1 MQKLVQGTCRFGL
14 DRLYWICFLSHYISI
29 MLIARGWKANMLKII
44 EAIQQ
49 NTIKICSAIL
59 DQGGPLKQ
67 TVNFKQ
73 FDTSTLI
80 NCKFRN

>member
-1 MQKLVQGTCRFGL
+1 
-14 DRLYWICFLSHYISI
+14 

-44 EAIQQ
+44 E
-49 NTIKICSAIL
+49 AIL